1 MIRPVLAALLLAL
14 SATAQ
19 TAAAQPVSPTLTE
32 IRARGEVRCIVNGS
46 LPGFSAADAGGA
58 MRGLDADFCRAIAAA
73 ALGDAGKVRFATVT
87 TVAEALGTL
96 EAGGADL
103 VARNATRL
111 YSREAGRG
119 VASAGTLYFD
129 GLGFLVPAASAVTLP
144 GDLAG
149 RRLCISAAGGAATR
163 EALEAALGTGLAI
176 TESADGTAMVRALEA
191 GECDAAASDASQLM
205 VRRISDLANPAGFRV
220 LTTVVTR
227 EPLGPFVRAGDPAWR
242 AIVFWTLQA
251 MLEAEE
257 LEAASSNLVAVMQ
270 RNEPALWR
278 LLGVEP
284 GIGAALGLAE
294 DWALQVIAQ
303 VGNYAEVFDRSLGAG
318 SPFGL
323 DRGLN
328 DNWNRGGLH
337 YPMPLR

>member
-1 MIRPVLAALLLAL
+1 MIRLALAAVLLAL
-14 SATAQ
+14 P
-19 TAAAQPVSPTLTE
+19 AAAQPSSPTLTD
-32 IRARGEVRCIVNGS
+32 IRARGELRCVVNGA
-46 LPGFSAADAGGA
+46 LPGFSAPDAGGV
-58 MRGLDADFCRAIAAA
+58 MRGIDADFCRAIAAA
-73 ALGDAGKVRFATVT
+73 TLGDAGKVRFTTAA

-119 VASAGTLYFD
+119 IASAGTLYHD
-129 GLGFLVPAASAVTLP
+129 GLGFMVPEGSPVTLP
-144 GDLAG
+144 ADLAG
-149 RRLCISAAGGAATR
+149 RRICISAAGGTATRDALDFAIGAATIV
-163 EALEAALGTGLAI
+163 EAP
-176 TESADGTAMVRALEA
+176 DGTAMVRALEA
-191 GECDAAASDASQLM
+191 GHCDAAASDASQLM
-205 VRRISDLANPAGFRV
+205 VRRVSDLATPAGFRV
-220 LTTVVTR
+220 LRTVVTR
-227 EPLGPFVRAGDPAWR
+227 EPLGPFVRARDPAWR

-251 MLEAEE
+251 LLEAEE
-257 LEAASSNLVAVMQ
+257 LEAGSGNLLEAVR

-284 GIGAALGLAE
+284 GIGAALGLAD
-294 DWALQVIAQ
+294 DWALRVIEQ
-303 VGNYAEVFDRSLGAG
+303 VGNYGEVFDRNLGAG

>member
-1 MIRPVLAALLLAL
+1 MIRHVLAALLLAL
-14 SATAQ
+14 P
-19 TAAAQPVSPTLTE
+19 AAAQSASPTLSD
-32 IRARGEVRCIVNGS
+32 IRARGEVRCVVNGG
-46 LPGFSAADAGGA
+46 LPGFSAPDAGGV
-58 MRGLDADFCRAIAAA
+58 MRGIDADFCRAVAAA
-73 ALGDAGKVRFATVT
+73 TLGDAGKVRFTPVA
-87 TVAEALGTL
+87 TVAEALEAL
-96 EAGGADL
+96 EAGRADL

-111 YSREAGRG
+111 YQREAGRG

-129 GLGFLVPAASAVTLP
+129 GMGFMVPEASPVTLP

-149 RRLCISAAGGAATR
+149 RRVCISAAGGVATR
-163 EALEAALGTGLAI
+163 EALESILGTGLSF
-176 TESADGTAMVRALEA
+176 TEAPDGTAMVRALEA
-191 GECDAAASDASQLM
+191 GQCDAAASDASQLM
-205 VRRISDLANPAGFRV
+205 VRRVSDLANPAGFRV
-220 LTTVVTR
+220 LRTVVTR
-227 EPLGPFVRAGDPAWR
+227 EPLGPFVRAGDAAWR
-242 AIVFWTLQA
+242 SIVFWTLQA

-257 LEAASSNLVAVMQ
+257 LEAASTNLVAVMQ

-278 LLGVEP
+278 LMGVEP
-284 GIGAALGLAE
+284 GSGAALGLAE

-303 VGNYAEVFDRSLGAG
+303 IGNYAEIFDRSLGAG

>member
-1 MIRPVLAALLLAL
+1 MIRHVLAALLLAL
-14 SATAQ
+14 PAAAQ
-19 TAAAQPVSPTLTE
+19 TASPTLTD
-32 IRARGEVRCIVNGS
+32 IRARGELRCVVNGA
-46 LPGFSAADAGGA
+46 LPGFSAPDAGGA
-58 MRGLDADFCRAIAAA
+58 MRGMDADFCRAVAAA
-73 ALGDAGKVRFATVT
+73 TLGDAAKVRFATAA
-87 TVAEALGTL
+87 TVAEALGAL
-96 EAGGADL
+96 EGGTADL
-103 VARNATRL
+103 VVRNATRL
-111 YSREAGRG
+111 YLREAGRP

-129 GLGFLVPAASAVTLP
+129 GLGFLVPEASPATLP

-149 RRLCISAAGGAATR
+149 RRLCISAAGGTATR
-163 EALEAALGTGLAI
+163 EALESTIGAATIVEAP
-176 TESADGTAMVRALEA
+176 DGTAMMRALEA

-205 VRRISDLANPAGFRV
+205 VRRVSDLARPAGFRM
-220 LTTVVTR
+220 LATVVTR
-227 EPLGPFVRAGDPAWR
+227 EPLGPFVRAGDAAWR
-242 AIVFWTLQA
+242 SIVFWTLQA

-284 GIGAALGLAE
+284 GIGAALGLSE
-294 DWALQVIAQ
+294 DWVLQVIAQ
-303 VGNYAEVFDRSLGAG
+303 VGNYAEVFDRNLGAG
-318 SPFGL
+318 SAFRL